1 MLKRS
6 TLGSRQSL
14 RPGRCDGEYR
24 RARAPLSLKFTWGCS
39 PADRATQSAFDLSH
53 AENELE
59 QTSRRSQ
66 ARCPIQL
73 PIQLAPKSTAC

>member
-1 MLKRS
+1 MKASHGRS
-6 TLGSRQSL
+6 GVDFAIERR
-14 RPGRCDGEYR
+14 RPVQVRWRVPPRSG
-24 RARAPLSLKFTWGCS
+24 
-39 PADRATQSAFDLSH
+39 ADRATQSAFDLSH